1 MAYALAYIRK
11 LGLRYDGPMLLS
23 YHTEAIKAV
32 NTNLNDL
39 EKAVSNSNIAAVLLL
54 AAVEASTF

>member
-1 MAYALAYIRK
+1 MTYALAYIGR
-11 LGLRYDGPMLLS
+11 LGLRCDGPMLLS

-39 EKAVSNSNIAAVLLL
+39 EKAVSNSNIAAVTVL
-54 AAVEASTF
+54 ASVEASTF